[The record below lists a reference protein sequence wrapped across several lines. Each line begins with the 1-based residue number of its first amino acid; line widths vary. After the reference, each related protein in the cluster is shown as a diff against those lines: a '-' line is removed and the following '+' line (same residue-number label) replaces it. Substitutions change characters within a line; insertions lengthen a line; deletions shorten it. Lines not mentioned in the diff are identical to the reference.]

1 MERMQVL
8 KDLLRDTRFRFGFI
22 VLLVLLTLSILSFFS
37 PYNPYLWNQV
47 PRDLPPHWPHI
58 LGTNSMGQDI
68 FWKLTFAVRNSLV
81 MSLIAGLVSR
91 IIAMIVGMI
100 AGYKG
105 GAADRVLTF
114 LSDSFLVIP
123 LFIIIVLVAS
133 IVKGRLS
140 LPMLGLLLG
149 VFGWAWDARVIRSQV
164 LSLRERDF
172 TYTALL
178 SGSKAL
184 SIVFKEYLPF
194 LIPLIFATLIGNMS
208 WAIGMEITLA
218 ILGVSNLDIPTLGT
232 MLQWSINY
240 QALLLGYWW
249 WVLTP
254 VLTSIFLFIA
264 LYLISISISEYL
276 DPRMRIQRIGQA

>member
-1 MERMQVL
+1 MQVL

-22 VLLVLLTLSILSFFS
+22 VFLVLAGLSVLSFFS

-47 PRDLPPHWPHI
+47 PRDLPPQWPHI

-68 FWKLTFAVRNSLV
+68 FWKLTFAVRNSLI

-91 IIAMIVGMI
+91 VIAMIVGMI

-105 GAADRVLTF
+105 GTADRILMF

-123 LFIIIVLVAS
+123 LFIIIVLIATM
-133 IVKGRLS
+133 VKARLS

-184 SIVFKEYLPF
+184 AIVFKEYLPF

-254 VLTSIFLFIA
+254 VITSIFLFIA
-264 LYLISISISEYL
+264 LYLISVSISEYL

>member
-1 MERMQVL
+1 MQVL

-22 VLLVLLTLSILSFFS
+22 VFLVLAGLSILSFFS

-91 IIAMIVGMI
+91 VIAMIIGMI

-105 GAADRVLTF
+105 GTADRILMF

-123 LFIIIVLVAS
+123 LFIIIVLIATM
-133 IVKGRLS
+133 VKARLS

-184 SIVFKEYLPF
+184 AIVFKEYLPF

-254 VLTSIFLFIA
+254 VITSIFLFIA
-264 LYLISISISEYL
+264 LYLISVSISEYL